1 MNEFVLSLIE
11 DLDVKQRNFI
21 PEQKPEVINTIEG
34 IKQNLTAKNYSNEQI
49 IALETFAQ
57 LIKNTDKN
65 KDTIKTEHSYS
76 NDKLIT
82 KYTDFIR
89 YYFNKV
95 FKEET
100 VNDIY
105 VSAILESFVS
115 MAEQLIEKGLLPEKI
130 YMTQEDAD
138 LYLSTIE
145 SSVKANLENYN
156 VNLFLKENYHLNDI
170 DPSVVKHIIDSVK
183 YYTMSL
189 DAIFNFNNALLRKD
203 VRELLLIYQNERDS
217 LFDYL
222 VGKYIIS
229 ELV

>member
-34 IKQNLTAKNYSNEQI
+34 IQQKLEPKQQAEDQV
-49 IALETFAQ
+49 IALEIFSQ
-57 LIKNTDKN
+57 VIKSKDKAE
-65 KDTIKTEHSYS
+65 DIKMEQSYN
-76 NDKLIT
+76 NDKILT

-105 VSAILESFVS
+105 VSAILESLVS
-115 MAEQLIEKGLLPEKI
+115 IAEQLVEKGLLPEKI

-145 SSVKANLENYN
+145 SSVKANLENYD
-156 VNLFLKENYHLNDI
+156 VNLTIKENYITEDVDPAILN
-170 DPSVVKHIIDSVK
+170 HILDSVK
-183 YYTMSL
+183 YYTMSF
-189 DAIFNFNNALLRKD
+189 DAIFNFNNALLNKD
-203 VRELLLIYQNERDS
+203 VRELLVIYQNERDS

-222 VGKYIIS
+222 VGKYMVS
-229 ELV
+229 ELK

>member
-34 IKQNLTAKNYSNEQI
+34 IKQKLEPKQQAEDQV
-49 IALETFAQ
+49 IALEIFSQ
-57 LIKNTDKN
+57 VIKSKDKAEN
-65 KDTIKTEHSYS
+65 IKMEQSYS
-76 NDKLIT
+76 NDKILT

-105 VSAILESFVS
+105 VSAILESLITI
-115 MAEQLIEKGLLPEKI
+115 AEQLVEKGLLPEKI

-156 VNLFLKENYHLNDI
+156 INLTIKENYNTEDVDPAILN
-170 DPSVVKHIIDSVK
+170 HILDSVK
-183 YYTMSL
+183 YYAMSF
-189 DAIFNFNNALLRKD
+189 DAIFNFDNALLNKD
-203 VRELLLIYQNERDS
+203 VRELLVIYQNEKDS

-222 VGKYIIS
+222 VGKYIVS
-229 ELV
+229 ELK